1 MKPAVDAETDK
12 VLGATMCGRDAAEL
26 MQGIVVA
33 LKAGATKM
41 TFYGTVSRKTFAFTR
56 QRDLQISVPFQ
67 VLPEVP
73 RWLALQLEIHP
84 FSVEEFVMM
93 RTLARRMC
101 LMLKSKT
108 NF

>member
-1 MKPAVDAETDK
+1 MKLAVDAETDK
-12 VLGATMCGRDAAEL
+12 VLGATMCGPDAAEL

-67 VLPEVP
+67 VLPE
-73 RWLALQLEIHP
+73 EIL
-84 FSVEEFVMM
+84 VTV
-93 RTLARRMC
+93 ARDKDGC
-101 LMLKSKT
+101 TICYHVTETIHNK
-108 NF
+108 